1 MTDKEKYV
9 NKIMDA
15 VGEIDEKYV
24 YEAQNYTPKKRIPAY
39 IIAPIA
45 AAACF
50 LLIIGLS
57 FPVAVSVLIRRG
69 NSKTGPDLSEDISLA
84 QRFEEASVYR
94 YETLPDIDGAAL
106 VWYTQESGYSYIPI
120 SETKAVNVISC
131 IGKDSKPAEEDD
143 ELSIWIKTEKGEFIS
158 PELKKTP
165 GNVGCAVFRYM
176 PEITVSDSASSL
188 IEGIL
193 KERNNKT

>member
-45 AAACF
+45 AAASF

-57 FPVAVSVLIRRG
+57 FPFAVSMLTRYVNKNDSAR
-69 NSKTGPDLSEDISLA
+69 SDDISLV
-84 QRFEEASVYR
+84 QRFENASVYS

-131 IGKDSKPAEEDD
+131 IGKDSKPAEGDD
-143 ELSIWIKTEKGEFIS
+143 GLSIWIKTEKGEFVS
-158 PELKKTP
+158 PELKETP